1 MKILYIDCF
10 SGISGDM
17 CLGALVDAGADSRRL
32 EGDLKKLPLSGWE
45 MQVAPKNSHGI
56 TGTKVD
62 ILVREDTQ
70 PHRHYSD
77 IRDLVHGSPLPERVR
92 ETALSIFQRLAEAEG
107 KVHGVSPHHVHFHEV
122 GGVDSIID
130 IVGTSLA
137 LYYLEVDRIICSP
150 VPPGRG
156 TVRCRHGILPVPA
169 PATARLLMGVPL
181 RGLDVE
187 GELVT
192 PTGAAI
198 ATTVAE
204 SFGSLPSMKVNA
216 VGYGF
221 GSKDF
226 GIPNF
231 LRVFLGEDPG
241 GTASNNTDTVV
252 VLETNIDDMN
262 PEFFGHI
269 MEKLMDKGALD
280 AFITPAYMKKN
291 RPGQIITV
299 LGHPRDRD
307 ILTDILFQE
316 TSTLGIRW
324 REERRTVLGRRIEEV
339 ATPYG
344 MVRIKYALSS
354 DGTPLRAAPEYEDCK
369 KIAREKNLPV
379 RVVHESALLAALA
392 KSGDQLE

>member
-1 MKILYIDCF
+1 MRILYMDCF

-17 CLGALVDAGADSRRL
+17 CLGALVDAGADSLRL
-32 EGDLKKLPLSGWE
+32 EDDLKKLPLSGWE
-45 MQVAPKNSHGI
+45 MQVTPKSSHGI

-62 ILVREDTQ
+62 ILVREDSQ

-77 IRDLVHGSPLPERVR
+77 IRDLVEKSPLPEKAR
-92 ETALSIFQRLAEAEG
+92 EIALSIFQRLAEVEG
-107 KVHGVSPHHVHFHEV
+107 KVHGVPSHHVHFHEV

-137 LYYLEVDRIICSP
+137 LCYLEVDRVICSP

-156 TVRCRHGILPVPA
+156 AVKCRHGILPIPA
-169 PATARLLMGVPL
+169 PATAQLLMGVPL
-181 RGLDVE
+181 SGLDVE

-204 SFGSLPSMKVNA
+204 SFGSLPPMKVSS

-241 GTASNNTDTVV
+241 GTASYNTDTVV

-262 PEFFGHI
+262 PEFFGHV
-269 MEKLMDKGALD
+269 MEKLMDSSALD
-280 AFITPAYMKKN
+280 VFITPAYMKKN
-291 RPGQIITV
+291 RPGQILTV

-307 ILTDILFQE
+307 MLTDILFQE
-316 TSTLGIRW
+316 TSTLGVRW
-324 REERRTVLGRRIEEV
+324 REEQRTVLGRRIEDV
-339 ATPYG
+339 TTPYG
-344 MVRIKYALSS
+344 MVRVKYALSG

-369 KIAREKNLPV
+369 KIAREKDLPV
-379 RVVHESALLAALA
+379 SKIYEAALMA
-392 KSGDQLE
+392 ALKKDIK